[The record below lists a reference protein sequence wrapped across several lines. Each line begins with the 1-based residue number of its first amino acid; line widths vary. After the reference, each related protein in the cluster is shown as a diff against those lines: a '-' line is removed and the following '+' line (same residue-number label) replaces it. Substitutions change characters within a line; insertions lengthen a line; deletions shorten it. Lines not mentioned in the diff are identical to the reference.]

1 MVEGNPGS
9 ERSGQTL
16 IFTSGEHRFG
26 SAAVIGIMIVIGIAA
41 FFTDSSNMS
50 STSARGGF
58 VFALLILTYIG
69 FLISSRQWTAEID
82 IAARRLRIS
91 RRSFGRWA
99 KTIVDCPLDECNVFG
114 TIQYNTEGHISYGV
128 YVQLK
133 HGARHAIP
141 LKDSTFEEAAR
152 VASQLSAATGIP
164 RLDTIF

>member
-1 MVEGNPGS
+1 MVEGYPGS

-16 IFTSGEHRFG
+16 IFTSGEPRFG
-26 SAAVIGIMIVIGIAA
+26 TAAFVCIMIIAIA
-41 FFTDSSNMS
+41 FVADSSNQWSMP
-50 STSARGGF
+50 ANAG
-58 VFALLILTYIG
+58 AILG
-69 FLISSRQWTAEID
+69 FLFLACIVGLSMSRQWTAEID
-82 IAARRLRIS
+82 MAARRLKIS

-114 TIQYNTEGHISYGV
+114 TIQYNTEGHISYGA

-152 VASQLSAATGIP
+152 VASQLSAATGIQ